1 RREDDRFRLEQSES
15 AALSIIGESADDAVS
30 VLEQGQH
37 RAFHVHIDSLMDAV
51 VLQGSNHLEPG
62 AVADVSQSRVL
73 VPAEVPLKYAAIGGA
88 IEDCSPRFELTH
100 SRRRFPGV
108 KLSHS
113 PVVDVLAPAHRVGEM
128 DLPVVALVY
137 IG

>member
-1 RREDDRFRLEQSES
+1 MELNELHVDQLHARVISQRVPVAGVLPTVAGDSVRAANSARREDDRFRLEQSES

-62 AVADVSQSRVL
+62 AVSDVSQSRIL
-73 VPAEVPLKYAAIGGA
+73 VPAEVPLKYA
-88 IEDCSPRFELTH
+88 
-100 SRRRFPGV
+100 
-108 KLSHS
+108 
-113 PVVDVLAPAHRVGEM
+113 
-128 DLPVVALVY
+128 
-137 IG
+137 